1 MHAGSLIPGL
11 LVASLM
17 VAAPGSATACGHQI
31 LQAFVSSKY
40 PETTAVSAALVEAE
54 NQGDLQG
61 DLWETTSGQSL
72 HDWRAERIG
81 KTIDALNSQLNRT
94 GPPLAAAS
102 ATHILLLNELTW
114 LDITYDGKRISVSR
128 TQRFGPGKDGVIVF
142 TTRRLIDNVLA
153 GTISWRQ
160 AVSQGLVASR
170 CADACEDQPY
180 GLLGPLATTPEPNTA
195 Y

>member
-1 MHAGSLIPGL
+1 MHAGTLIAGL

-17 VAAPGSATACGHQI
+17 VAAPGSATACGHPI

-40 PETTAVSAALVEAE
+40 PETTAVSAALIEAE
-54 NQGDLQG
+54 RQGDLQG
-61 DLWETTSGQSL
+61 ERWETTSGESL
-72 HDWRAERIG
+72 HVWRAERIAE
-81 KTIDALNSQLNRT
+81 TMDELDDHLNKP

-102 ATHILLLNELTW
+102 ATHILLLNELAW
-114 LDITYDGKRISVSR
+114 LDITYDGKRIAVSK

-142 TTRRLIDNVLA
+142 TTRRLIDNVLD
-153 GTISWRQ
+153 GTISWGQ
-160 AVSQGLVASR
+160 AVGEALIASR
-170 CADACEDQPY
+170 CADACKDQPY